1 MLLFSG
7 GGPAVLSPAQAMT
20 TTTLEV
26 RKAGR
31 SYSIC
36 AGKSVFSSYRSE
48 ALAIAEL
55 ASNRAFYEYWAGSVG
70 VSIENTEPVT
80 IFA

>member
-1 MLLFSG
+1 
-7 GGPAVLSPAQAMT
+7 MT

-70 VSIENTEPVT
+70 ASIENTEPVT